1 MTSELERKVVVL
13 GSQGVGKTSIITRY
27 VEKTFS
33 GTVSSTIGASFF
45 THKMMM
51 DNVRVKLQ
59 IWDTA
64 GQERF
69 RSMAPMY
76 YRGAAAALLVYD
88 ITRAD
93 TFADIEGWIQ
103 ELRASTGEN
112 MVIALLG
119 NKTDIRGQGSVTR
132 ENGEGYAAQIGAQF
146 YETSAKDNTGVTEAF
161 FEIGKELLR
170 RNRAEGTVHVGGP
183 HGMTVKH
190 ASMGADS
197 GESKPCC
204 G

>member
-1 MTSELERKVVVL
+1 M
-13 GSQGVGKTSIITRY
+13 
-27 VEKTFS
+27 
-33 GTVSSTIGASFF
+33 SSSSSFVF
-45 THKMMM
+45 FK
-51 DNVRVKLQ
+51 VRVKLQ

-112 MVIALLG
+112 MV
-119 NKTDIRGQGSVTR
+119 Q
-132 ENGEGYAAQIGAQF
+132 
-146 YETSAKDNTGVTEAF
+146 
-161 FEIGKELLR
+161 
-170 RNRAEGTVHVGGP
+170 
-183 HGMTVKH
+183 
-190 ASMGADS
+190 
-197 GESKPCC
+197 
-204 G
+204 

>member
-1 MTSELERKVVVL
+1 M
-13 GSQGVGKTSIITRY
+13 
-27 VEKTFS
+27 
-33 GTVSSTIGASFF
+33 SSSSSFVF
-45 THKMMM
+45 FK
-51 DNVRVKLQ
+51 VRVKLQ

-112 MVIALLG
+112 MVQWFTVSHTFLVPLVPLSCCTSRTMQEYAFARTDASFCIAHARSLARALLPLTQRLDVSDHGLLLNPTTYCAKKKKNNLPVYRNPKG
-119 NKTDIRGQGSVTR
+119 NCIVR
-132 ENGEGYAAQIGAQF
+132 E
-146 YETSAKDNTGVTEAF
+146 
-161 FEIGKELLR
+161 
-170 RNRAEGTVHVGGP
+170 
-183 HGMTVKH
+183 
-190 ASMGADS
+190 
-197 GESKPCC
+197 
-204 G
+204 

>member
-1 MTSELERKVVVL
+1 MQKK
-13 GSQGVGKTSIITRY
+13 QKTICPCT
-27 VEKTFS
+27 ETPK
-33 GTVSSTIGASFF
+33 
-45 THKMMM
+45 
-51 DNVRVKLQ
+51 
-59 IWDTA
+59 
-64 GQERF
+64 
-69 RSMAPMY
+69 
-76 YRGAAAALLVYD
+76 
-88 ITRAD
+88 
-93 TFADIEGWIQ
+93 
-103 ELRASTGEN
+103 
-112 MVIALLG
+112 VIALLG